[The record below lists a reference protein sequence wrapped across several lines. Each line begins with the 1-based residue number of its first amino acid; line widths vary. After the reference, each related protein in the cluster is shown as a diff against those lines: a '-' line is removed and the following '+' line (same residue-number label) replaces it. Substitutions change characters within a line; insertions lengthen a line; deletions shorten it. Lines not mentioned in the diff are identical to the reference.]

1 MNKNGRYNP
10 FILDSVHYVMT
21 IEQLHLVS
29 RKIRGCQYI
38 YFEYILLT
46 FQRDENIRLKRNIH
60 SEYIMW
66 ILCIIYQ
73 NNMGFSN
80 EEWLA

>member
-10 FILDSVHYVMT
+10 FLSDSVHYVMT

-38 YFEYILLT
+38 YFKHILLT
-46 FQRDENIRLKRNIH
+46 IQEMKISDLRGIFIQ
-60 SEYIMW
+60 ST
-66 ILCIIYQ
+66 LC
-73 NNMGFSN
+73 
-80 EEWLA
+80 